1 MKFFKFLAA
10 TSIIFASL
18 FVGTSIYADE
28 AVPTDC
34 PPPPVDT
41 VTPSHGLTLY
51 STTPTVTVSSDV
63 YLPNE
68 DKYPVDESGHT
79 QQVTTSYNPDNTYT
93 FTVKDGV
100 LTYYG
105 IDKNSSVLS
114 YWPHLTS
121 TSNVLGQTIVAKS
134 SNFSLVASYDISA
147 IADGSYDVSLY
158 TSNGQTKTYS
168 GYIYRQVTLVK
179 DGDDIY
185 FQLSPEVY
193 QINKDFTDKNYRSPE
208 YYLYQAYPYDSKI
221 WVYTNDTV
229 KGWAEEI
236 TANCTTDYEK
246 IKAVHDWVADNIYYD
261 YDYYY
266 SRTTSTPLSAEDVYN
281 NKYSVCQGYADLS
294 ASLLRSLGIPC
305 KVTSGYG
312 KTGTSAWTS
321 SIINGTSSNHAW
333 NEAWLADE
341 QRWVIFDAT
350 WDSTNKRNETS
361 DSGSVK
367 GDPKNIY
374 FDITPY
380 MFANSHKVVYCAQQT
395 FPNLGNV
402 NLSGSVD
409 NADVAAFLKHFSGTE
424 SLSQTALQNKYADV
438 DGNQRVDFLDVIAT
452 LKKIAFDKNV

>member
-1 MKFFKFLAA
+1 MKFFKALAA
-10 TSIIFASL
+10 TMIISTSL

-28 AVPTDC
+28 PIVTDC
-34 PPPPVDT
+34 PPDAVDT
-41 VTPSHGLTLY
+41 VTPTHTLTLY
-51 STTPTVTVSSDV
+51 SAMPTVSPDV

-68 DKYPVDESGHT
+68 SKYPVDESGHT
-79 QQVTTSYNPDNTYT
+79 KQITTTYNPDDTYT
-93 FTVKDGV
+93 FTINDGI

-105 IDKNSSVLS
+105 INTNSSILS

-121 TSNVLGQTIVAKS
+121 SSNVLGQTLVAKS
-134 SNFSLVASYDISA
+134 ADFSLVASYDISD

-158 TSNGQTKTYS
+158 TSDGQSVSYTS
-168 GYIYRQVTLVK
+168 YIYHQITLVK

-193 QINKDFTDKNYRSPE
+193 QINKDFTEKNYRAPE
-208 YYLYQAYPYDSKI
+208 YYLYQAYPNNSTS
-221 WVYTNDTV
+221 WVHTNDTI

-236 TANCTTDYEK
+236 TADCTTDYEK
-246 IKAVHDWVADNIYYD
+246 IKAVHDWVADNVYYD

-266 SRTTSTPLSAEDVYN
+266 NRTKSTSFSAEDVYN

-305 KVTSGYG
+305 KVTAGYG
-312 KTGTSAWTS
+312 RTGTSAWTS
-321 SIINGTSSNHAW
+321 SIINGSSSNHAW

-361 DSGSVK
+361 SSGSVK
-367 GDPKNIY
+367 GDPKNTY
-374 FDITPY
+374 FDTTPY

-409 NADVAAFLKHFSGTE
+409 NSDVAAFLKHFSGVE
-424 SLSQTALQNKYADV
+424 PLSQTALQNTYADV

-452 LKKIAFDKNV
+452 IKKIAFDKKV